1 MDLIII
7 KHFWGTNFQ
16 EEGRAT
22 PSPLD
27 PLLTRLLEFKDRLTH
42 IILEDKSV
50 NYTVHIDPLNRV
62 EIENDKHS
70 RRPVLVGH
78 VGRWMTL
85 YLEF

>member
-7 KHFWGTNFQ
+7 KHFWGTNVQ

-50 NYTVHIDPLNRV
+50 NYTVHVDPLNRV
-62 EIENDKHS
+62 EIENGKHS

-78 VGRWMTL
+78 VERWMTV